1 MKETINNALNEIN
14 DKHIEEAYHADRL
27 QNTTARTVRN
37 IAIPVAS
44 VAAVTALCLGL
55 GKLGVFKSGGVDLLP
70 ESTTNGAGDTSSIII
85 NDPQYEYI
93 GYTPVLPDTMPV
105 VLQTS
110 EHIESIVF
118 GSEYP
123 EMIYADEDSAMFTD
137 GISGLYIFDFDTE
150 QISFAADIYSTFDL
164 ALNDF
169 PEKIG
174 TNYGGDSWSG
184 IELFAGADG
193 TPYCSMAYH
202 SDVILTGSGL
212 PTQNQW
218 ETKYYEIDTE
228 MLTLTAIPSEDI
240 TKPLRPLYTGLKEI
254 PYSENNAYRNM
265 SLKAAYIDDTDEF
278 VYIRNCTTDIDLLP
292 RYNME
297 YIELRRWTAEEV
309 TGEPMEGGYYPFSDK
324 VGKDAVVY
332 ANYYTGEDVVGH
344 ECHGFNFNGATFT
357 MDMYASAGRVPEG
370 YYTIY
375 GDIVSLTEKTNGYQW
390 LYRIDGN
397 TLIPLEAIIAQP
409 ENADLEETYHG
420 KMLHDQTGV
429 IADDIL
435 PQHYDALIRQQE
447 AIIAALNTQIE
458 DIDDHKE
465 SLQAQYDTITAIL
478 ADNKKLTDEERQ
490 QYYTNLASLDMA
502 ISYMDTDRRELEAML
517 ADVEEELEQVKA
529 NMKLAGSVS
538 SEVQNFLSSLDPRV
552 AAAVKGFIPAAPD
565 DLFWYISGEEE
576 PHGIVTAYAIRMLNK
591 SVSVMDDDEAEALLS
606 DDQLVYT
613 MCLDSYWIKDDGN
626 ETVASDYAYQV
637 DELDKALTDMILS
650 SELSYS
656 GSADM
661 ENMLYPL
668 DPKYNYVTSYF
679 GYDSFRVGAHYG
691 IDIADEGI
699 GGADIYAAQD
709 GVVIL
714 TYKDSGWNGGFG
726 NYVII
731 DHGNGYCTIYAHC
744 YEVYVSAGDE
754 VKRGDV
760 IAAVGTTGW
769 STGNHL
775 HFEVRKDGVAI
786 DPLSFPYG
794 DVIPIKYDSF
804 ESTLQ
809 HVFENVGEPAIPDYI
824 AMPIGSNGNTVYS
837 TVYDEYTEYRSYAH
851 ADVYA
856 ADKGEIVFA
865 GYVNEKDKICI
876 AIMHE
881 GYMTVYR
888 NLSSYT
894 FEMGEYV
901 HMGWTIGKADAE
913 GRMFFELRT
922 DADVIMNTGSYCD
935 KIDSAMNEMPQS
947 GNAKAAFC
955 DQVLMIN
962 EPENLFAYYDG
973 TLLAYA
979 ITTTDGDVFILRE
992 EDGSA
997 AKHGNMFFQGEES
1010 LVDVTYTGEGYLI
1023 TTVTENKKGSY
1034 LRKEYYLLENKMI
1047 DKTLTYRV
1055 YADGSE
1061 AVIAS
1066 TKIDYLFTE
1075 EEVQAYEYD
1084 PAT

>member
-14 DKHIEEAYHADRL
+14 DKYIEEAYHADRL

-55 GKLGVFKSGGVDLLP
+55 GKLGVFKNGGVDLLP
-70 ESTTNGAGDTSSIII
+70 ESTTNGAGDTSSIVV

-93 GYTPVLPDTMPV
+93 GYTPILPDTMPV

-118 GSEYP
+118 GSQFP

-309 TGEPMEGGYYPFSDK
+309 TAEPMEGGYYPFSDK
-324 VGKDAVVY
+324 VGKDVKLY
-332 ANYYTGEDVVGH
+332 NHYYTTPDEVVPNS
-344 ECHGFNFNGATFT
+344 HGIYFEGVKFYFDIWADTVRVLQ
-357 MDMYASAGRVPEG
+357 GRYER
-370 YYTIY
+370 Y
-375 GDIVSLTEKTNGYQW
+375 GDIISLEEQTSGYKW
-390 LYRIDGN
+390 LYRIDGY
-397 TLIPLEAIIAQP
+397 TLIPLNVIGEQSTTADIELKYNGKQLFKDSDMLVEDVLPTAYEQFIGYRDEVISKLESDMLNEADRQKLEDEL
-409 ENADLEETYHG
+409 ENWIQALEEVEAQ
-420 KMLHDQTGV
+420 M
-429 IADDIL
+429 
-435 PQHYDALIRQQE
+435 QE
-447 AIIAALNTQIE
+447 AGCFT
-458 DIDDHKE
+458 
-465 SLQAQYDTITAIL
+465 Y
-478 ADNKKLTDEERQ
+478 
-490 QYYTNLASLDMA
+490 
-502 ISYMDTDRRELEAML
+502 
-517 ADVEEELEQVKA
+517 
-529 NMKLAGSVS
+529 
-538 SEVQNFLSSLDPRV
+538 EVQEFLASLDPRV
-552 AAAVKGFIPAAPD
+552 AAAVKRFIPAAPD

-979 ITTTDGDVFILRE
+979 ITTIDGDVFILRE

-1010 LVDVTYTGEGYLI
+1010 LVDVTYTGKGYLI

-1084 PAT
+1084 PATCRPVTE